1 MGSFFQLR
9 HLILSVLSGLL
20 TLSLANETT
29 AGVADRS
36 EATGGLVT
44 AMGLGERALGFA
56 RSFLSE
62 AGHVYI
68 LGSQKK

>member
-1 MGSFFQLR
+1 MR
-9 HLILSVLSGLL
+9 LILSVLSGLL

-29 AGVADRS
+29 ARVTDSS
-36 EATGGLVT
+36 EATGRLIAAVS
-44 AMGLGERALGFA
+44 LGERALALA
-56 RSFLSE
+56 RCFLSE